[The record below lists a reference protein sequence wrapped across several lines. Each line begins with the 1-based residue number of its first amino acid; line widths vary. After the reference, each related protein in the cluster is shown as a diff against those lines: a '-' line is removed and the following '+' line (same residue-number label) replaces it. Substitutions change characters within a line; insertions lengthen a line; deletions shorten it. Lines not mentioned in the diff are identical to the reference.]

1 MDRFDNEVKKK
12 LNTELID
19 IRLSEE
25 AMIRIHEQVRKET
38 KPSLR
43 DIISYFLNYEI
54 RIPISACIAAAALVL
69 VVGISTFIV
78 TDNDVI
84 GFIDRNV
91 IEITE
96 YWEEGH

>member
-1 MDRFDNEVKKK
+1 MDRFDNEIKKK
-12 LNTELID
+12 LNAELMD
-19 IRLSEE
+19 IRLSDE
-25 AMIRIHEQVRKET
+25 ALMRIREQVRKES

-43 DIISYFLNYEI
+43 DVLSNFLNYEI

-84 GFIDRNV
+84 GFINRNV
-91 IEITE
+91 IEISE

>member
-1 MDRFDNEVKKK
+1 MDRFDNEIKKK
-12 LNTELID
+12 LNAELMD
-19 IRLSEE
+19 IRLSDE
-25 AMIRIHEQVRKET
+25 ALMRIREQVRKES

-43 DIISYFLNYEI
+43 DVLSNFLNYEI
-54 RIPISACIAAAALVL
+54 RIPISACIASAALVL

>member
-1 MDRFDNEVKKK
+1 MDRFDNEIKKK
-12 LNTELID
+12 LNAELMD
-19 IRLSEE
+19 IRLSDE
-25 AMIRIHEQVRKET
+25 ALMRIREQVRKES

-43 DIISYFLNYEI
+43 DVLSNFLNYEI

-91 IEITE
+91 IEISE

>member
-1 MDRFDNEVKKK
+1 MDRFDNEIKKK
-12 LNTELID
+12 LNAELMD
-19 IRLSEE
+19 IRLSDE
-25 AMIRIHEQVRKET
+25 ALMRIRKQVRKES

-43 DIISYFLNYEI
+43 DVLSNFLNYEI

>member
-1 MDRFDNEVKKK
+1 MDRFDNEIKKK
-12 LNTELID
+12 LNAELMD
-19 IRLSEE
+19 IRLSDE
-25 AMIRIHEQVRKET
+25 AMIRIHGQVKKERK
-38 KPSLR
+38 PRLR
-43 DIISYFLNYEI
+43 DVLSNFLNYEI

-84 GFIDRNV
+84 GFINRNV
-91 IEITE
+91 IEISE

>member
-1 MDRFDNEVKKK
+1 MDRFDNEIKKK
-12 LNTELID
+12 LNAELMD
-19 IRLSEE
+19 IRLSDE
-25 AMIRIHEQVRKET
+25 ALMRIRKQVRKES

-43 DIISYFLNYEI
+43 DVLSNFLNYEI
-54 RIPISACIAAAALVL
+54 RIPISACIVVAALVL
-69 VVGISTFIV
+69 VACISTFIV

-91 IEITE
+91 IEISE